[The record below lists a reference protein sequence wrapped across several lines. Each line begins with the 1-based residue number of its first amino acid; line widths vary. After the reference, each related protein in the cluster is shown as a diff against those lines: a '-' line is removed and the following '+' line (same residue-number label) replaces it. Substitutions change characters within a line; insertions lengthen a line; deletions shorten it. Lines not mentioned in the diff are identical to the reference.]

1 MAESSRGLLKE
12 AEKGFSQEDA
22 RWVKRHGPADASAG
36 SDSLCYWH
44 GVTVVLN
51 RRDGR
56 GVCRDRVAVVFG
68 HDDGLLV
75 RYQGAAFGGCG
86 IR

>member
-1 MAESSRGLLKE
+1 MLKE

-22 RWVKRHGPADASAG
+22 RWVKRHGPAETSAG

-56 GVCRDRVAVVFG
+56 AFAAIGLQSSLATMTGFWFDTRERLSVVVEF
-68 HDDGLLV
+68 V
-75 RYQGAAFGGCG
+75 KR
-86 IR
+86 R